1 MKYKNVIG
9 GVFKERPNRFIAKVV
24 IDGEKKICH
33 VKNTGRCREL
43 LIDGVKVI
51 VEKSSSPLRKTE
63 YDLIAVYKNGT
74 LINIDSQ
81 APNKV
86 FGEWARESGY
96 FGEPTIIKPE
106 CTYKNS
112 RFDFYLEADGR
123 KIFVEV
129 KGVTLEKDGVVFFPD
144 APTER
149 GAKHL
154 RELAEAVKE
163 GYEAYVFFIIQMDN
177 CLYFTPNTD
186 TDKRFADTLK
196 RVSEEGVNIRALTC
210 SVTPDSLTAKELARV
225 KLSITEAQ

>member
-1 MKYKNVIG
+1 MKYKNVIE
-9 GVFKERPNRFIAKVV
+9 GVFKERPNRFIAKV
-24 IDGEKKICH
+24 ILDGEKKVCH

-43 LIDGVKVI
+43 LTENARVI

-63 YDLIAVYKNGT
+63 YDLIAVYKNNT

-86 FGEWARESGY
+86 FGEWVKQSNY
-96 FGEPTIIKPE
+96 FGELTLIKPE

-112 RFDFYLEADGR
+112 RFDFYLETEER

-129 KGVTLEKDGVVFFPD
+129 KGVTLEKDGVVLFPD

-154 RELAEAVKE
+154 CELWDAVKE
-163 GYEAYVFFIIQMDN
+163 GYEAYVFFIIQIDE
-177 CLYFTPNTD
+177 CLYFTPNSD
-186 TDKRFADTLK
+186 TDKRFADTLRK
-196 RVSEEGVNIRALTC
+196 VSGEGVNVRALKCT
-210 SVTPDSLTAKELARV
+210 VTPDSLTAKDFV
-225 KLSITEAQ
+225 KVIIS